1 MHKNQNTFNKN
12 KKERKKN
19 MDKCIL
25 IVDDESRMRKLIK
38 DFLTDKGYSILEA
51 EDGEIA
57 LQVFE
62 QNSEK
67 IDLILLDV
75 MMPKL
80 DGWSVLRQIRQT
92 SQIPIIMLTAR
103 GEEQDELFGF
113 ELGVDEYISK
123 PFSPKILVARVEAI
137 LKRTQGE
144 QKEVKDYGGIEIDKE
159 GRTVTVDGK
168 VLELSLREYELL
180 VYLVENENI
189 ALSRDKILNNVWNY
203 DYYGDSR
210 TIDSHIKK
218 IRHKL
223 GKRGKYIKTMRGV
236 GYKFEI
242 K

>member
-1 MHKNQNTFNKN
+1 MSN
-12 KKERKKN
+12 
-19 MDKCIL
+19 CIL
-25 IVDDESRMRKLIK
+25 IVDDELRMRKLIK
-38 DFLTDKGYSILEA
+38 DFLSAKGYSILEA
-51 EDGEIA
+51 EDGEKA
-57 LQVFE
+57 LEVFE
-62 QNSEK
+62 NNKNK
-67 IDLILLDV
+67 ISLILLDV

-80 DGWSVLRQIRQT
+80 DGWSVLRQIRQE
-92 SQIPIIMLTAR
+92 SKVPIIMLTER

-137 LKRTQGE
+137 LKRTNKDE
-144 QKEVKDYGGIEIDKE
+144 KEIKDYDGIEIDKE
-159 GRTVTVDGK
+159 GRNVTVDGK
-168 VLELSLREYELL
+168 NIELSLREYELL

-223 GKRGKYIKTMRGV
+223 GKKGKNIKTIRGV
-236 GYKFEI
+236 GYKFET

>member
-1 MHKNQNTFNKN
+1 MEGTY
-12 KKERKKN
+12 
-19 MDKCIL
+19 IL
-25 IVDDESRMRKLIK
+25 VVDDESRMRKLLN
-38 DFLTDKGYSILEA
+38 DFLVAKGYHILEA
-51 EDGEIA
+51 EDGEKAIE
-57 LQVFE
+57 VFE
-62 QNSEK
+62 ENKNK
-67 IDLILLDV
+67 IKLILLDV

-80 DGWSVLRQIRQT
+80 DGWSVLRKIRQE
-92 SQIPIIMLTAR
+92 SNLPVIMLTAR

-137 LKRTQGE
+137 LKRVYGNT
-144 QKEVKDYGGIEIDKE
+144 KEVKDYDGISIDQE
-159 GRTVTVDGK
+159 GRTVKVDGK
-168 VLELSLREYELL
+168 PIDLSLREYELL
-180 VYLVENENI
+180 KYLLDNENI

-223 GKRGKYIKTMRGV
+223 GKKGKYIETIRGI

-242 K
+242 KK

>member
-1 MHKNQNTFNKN
+1 MKGLNA
-12 KKERKKN
+12 
-19 MDKCIL
+19 MVDKTIL

-38 DFLTDKGYSILEA
+38 DFLIQKGYQILEA
-51 EDGEIA
+51 GDGEEA
-57 LQVFE
+57 LKIFE
-62 QNSEK
+62 VNSNK
-67 IDLILLDV
+67 INLILLDV

-92 SQIPIIMLTAR
+92 SKVPIIMLTAR

-137 LKRTQGE
+137 LKRANPND
-144 QKEVKDYGGIEIDKE
+144 KEIKDYGGIVIDSE
-159 GRTVTVDGK
+159 GRTVAVDGK
-168 VLELSLREYELL
+168 QIEMSLREYELL
-180 VYLVENENI
+180 KYLVDNQNI

-223 GKRGKYIKTMRGV
+223 GKKGKYIQTIRGI
-236 GYKFEI
+236 GYKFEA

>member
-1 MHKNQNTFNKN
+1 MS
-12 KKERKKN
+12 
-19 MDKCIL
+19 DKTIL
-25 IVDDESRMRKLIK
+25 IVDDEARMRKLIR
-38 DFLTDKGYSILEA
+38 DFLVQKNYSILEA
-51 EDGEIA
+51 EDGERA
-57 LQVFE
+57 LSVY
-62 QNSEK
+62 NDNKNK

-80 DGWSVLRQIRQT
+80 DGWSVLRHIRQEDKKL
-92 SQIPIIMLTAR
+92 PIVMLTAR
-103 GEEQDELFGF
+103 AEEQDELFGF
-113 ELGVDEYISK
+113 ELGVDEYITK

-137 LKRTQGE
+137 LRRAKPE
-144 QKEVKDYGGIEIDKE
+144 EKELKDYDGIVIDNE

-168 VLELSLREYELL
+168 LVELSFREYELL
-180 VYLVENENI
+180 KYLLDNENI
-189 ALSRDKILNNVWNY
+189 ALSRDKILNTVWNY

-223 GKRGKYIKTMRGV
+223 GKKGKHIQTIRGI

>member
-1 MHKNQNTFNKN
+1 
-12 KKERKKN
+12 
-19 MDKCIL
+19 MDGTYIL
-25 IVDDESRMRKLIK
+25 VVDDESRIRKLLR
-38 DFLTDKGYSILEA
+38 DFFTAKGYQILEA
-51 EDGEIA
+51 EDGEKAIE
-57 LQVFE
+57 VFE
-62 QNSEK
+62 ENRNK
-67 IDLILLDV
+67 IKLILLDV

-92 SQIPIIMLTAR
+92 SKVPIIMLTAR

-123 PFSPKILVARVEAI
+123 PFSPKILVARVEAL
-137 LKRTQGE
+137 LKRTRAEENGT
-144 QKEVKDYGGIEIDKE
+144 KDYGGIIIDSK

-168 VLELSLREYELL
+168 QIEMSLREYELL
-180 VYLVENENI
+180 KYLVDNKGI

-223 GKRGKYIKTMRGV
+223 GKKGKYIQTIRGI
-236 GYKFEI
+236 GYKFEV

>member
-1 MHKNQNTFNKN
+1 MYNNL
-12 KKERKKN
+12 RKVRVKRKMN
-19 MDKCIL
+19 DVTVL
-25 IVDDESRMRKLIK
+25 IVDDESRMRKLVK
-38 DFLTDKGYSILEA
+38 DFLMQKGYLVLEA
-51 EDGEIA
+51 ADGEEA
-57 LQVFE
+57 LTVFE
-62 QNSEK
+62 ENSTK
-67 IDLILLDV
+67 ISIILLDV

-92 SQIPIIMLTAR
+92 SKVPIIMLTAR

-113 ELGVDEYISK
+113 ELGVDEYIAK

-137 LKRTQGE
+137 LNRTKPQ
-144 QKEVKDYGGIEIDKE
+144 QKEVKDYGGIVIDAD
-159 GRTVTVDGK
+159 GRTVKVDGK
-168 VLELSLREYELL
+168 QVDLSLREYELL
-180 VYLVENENI
+180 KYLVDNENI

-223 GKRGKYIKTMRGV
+223 GKKGKYIETMRGV
-236 GYKFEI
+236 GYKFEV

>member
-1 MHKNQNTFNKN
+1 MNN
-12 KKERKKN
+12 
-19 MDKCIL
+19 CIL
-25 IVDDESRMRKLIK
+25 IVDDEQRMRKLIR
-38 DFLTDKGYSILEA
+38 DFLVAKGYSILEA
-51 EDGEIA
+51 EDGEKA
-57 LQVFE
+57 LEVYQK
-62 QNSEK
+62 NKNNIS
-67 IDLILLDV
+67 LILLDV

-92 SQIPIIMLTAR
+92 SKVPIIMLTAR

-123 PFSPKILVARVEAI
+123 PFSPKILVARVEAL
-137 LKRTQGE
+137 LKRTKPE
-144 QKEVKDYGGIEIDKE
+144 EKEIEEYGGITINSK

-168 VLELSLREYELL
+168 QVEMSLREYELL
-180 VYLVENENI
+180 KYLVDNKGI

-223 GKRGKYIKTMRGV
+223 GKKGKYIQTIRGI

>member
-1 MHKNQNTFNKN
+1 MKDITV
-12 KKERKKN
+12 
-19 MDKCIL
+19 L

-38 DFLTDKGYSILEA
+38 DFLMQKGYGILEA
-51 EDGEIA
+51 GDGEEA
-57 LQVFE
+57 L
-62 QNSEK
+62 K
-67 IDLILLDV
+67 IFKENENKIKLILLDV

-92 SQIPIIMLTAR
+92 SKVPIIMLTAR

-123 PFSPKILVARVEAI
+123 PFSLKILMARVEAI
-137 LKRTQGE
+137 LKRTIGDT
-144 QKEVKDYGGIEIDKE
+144 KELKDYGGIVIDQE

-168 VLELSLREYELL
+168 PIEMSLREYELL
-180 VYLVENENI
+180 NYLVDNENI

-223 GKRGKYIKTMRGV
+223 GKKGKYIETMRGV
-236 GYKFEI
+236 GYKFEV
-242 K
+242 KK

>member
-1 MHKNQNTFNKN
+1 
-12 KKERKKN
+12 
-19 MDKCIL
+19 MDGAYIL
-25 IVDDESRMRKLIK
+25 VVDDESRMRKLLK
-38 DFLTDKGYSILEA
+38 DFLLQKGYQIFEA
-51 EDGEIA
+51 EDGEKAIE
-57 LQVFE
+57 VFE
-62 QNSEK
+62 ENRNK
-67 IDLILLDV
+67 IKLILLDV

-80 DGWSVLRQIRQT
+80 DGWSVLRKIRQE
-92 SQIPIIMLTAR
+92 SNLPVIMLTAR

-137 LKRTQGE
+137 LKRVYGDT
-144 QKEVKDYGGIEIDKE
+144 KKIKDYDGITIDQE
-159 GRTVTVDGK
+159 GRTVKVDGK
-168 VLELSLREYELL
+168 PIDLSLREYELL
-180 VYLVENENI
+180 KYLLDNKNI

-223 GKRGKYIKTMRGV
+223 GKKGKYIETVRGI

-242 K
+242 KK

>member
-1 MHKNQNTFNKN
+1 MEGTY
-12 KKERKKN
+12 
-19 MDKCIL
+19 IL
-25 IVDDESRMRKLIK
+25 VVDDESRMRKLLR
-38 DFLTDKGYSILEA
+38 DFLSAKGYQILEA
-51 EDGEIA
+51 EDGEKAIE
-57 LQVFE
+57 VFE
-62 QNSEK
+62 ENK
-67 IDLILLDV
+67 NKVKLILLDV

-80 DGWSVLRQIRQT
+80 DGWSVLRKIRQD
-92 SQIPIIMLTAR
+92 SNVPVIMLTAR

-137 LKRTQGE
+137 LKRTYGDT
-144 QKEVKDYGGIEIDKE
+144 KEIKDYDGITIDQE
-159 GRTVTVDGK
+159 GRTVKVDGK
-168 VLELSLREYELL
+168 PIDLSLREYELL
-180 VYLVENENI
+180 KYLLDNENI

-223 GKRGKYIKTMRGV
+223 GKKGKYIETIRGI

-242 K
+242 KK